1 MNFLAHLYLSPDN
14 TEIIIGNFIADHI
27 VGNKFQ
33 QYSDAIQKGIK
44 LHREIDTYTDAHEVV
59 RRSKRRLN
67 ERYRHYN
74 GVIIDIFY
82 DHFLAANWSTYSN
95 IPLNIYVKSMYN
107 LLQINFE
114 ILPEKTKQMLPYMTE
129 QNWLYN
135 YQFASGIQEVLNGMN
150 RRTEGKSK
158 MNLASEDLLLHYE
171 EFHGDFTLFFR
182 DLITFSKNKSK
193 ELQ

>member
-33 QYSDAIQKGIK
+33 QYSDAIQKGIM
-44 LHREIDTYTDAHEVV
+44 LHREIDTYTDAHAIV

-82 DHFLAANWSTYSN
+82 DHFLAVNWNTYSN
-95 IPLNIYVKSMYN
+95 IPLNIS
-107 LLQINFE
+107 
-114 ILPEKTKQMLPYMTE
+114 LPL
-129 QNWLYN
+129 
-135 YQFASGIQEVLNGMN
+135 
-150 RRTEGKSK
+150 
-158 MNLASEDLLLHYE
+158 D
-171 EFHGDFTLFFR
+171 
-182 DLITFSKNKSK
+182 
-193 ELQ
+193 

>member
-33 QYSDAIQKGIK
+33 QYSDAIQKGIM
-44 LHREIDTYTDAHEVV
+44 LHREIDTYTDAHAIV

-82 DHFLAANWSTYSN
+82 DHFLAVNWNTYSN
-95 IPLNIYVKSMYN
+95 IPLNMYVKSMYN
-107 LLQINFE
+107 LLQMNFE
-114 ILPEKTKQMLPYMTE
+114 ILPEKTKQILPYMTK

-171 EFHGDFTLFFR
+171 EFQGDFTLFFK